1 LTTPTPF
8 GPFPVSAGAFAD
20 GNTIL
25 GVGVRVVSGGSVAGF
40 KPTLRFDLDSDS
52 YCPASSV
59 GGVDGLTKGT
69 KRTGIIL
76 RKSRT
81 QADFGCVGH

>member
-1 LTTPTPF
+1 M
-8 GPFPVSAGAFAD
+8 GQVAVSAGAFAD

-40 KPTLRFDLDSDS
+40 KPTLHFDLDSDS

-59 GGVDGLTKGT
+59 GGTDG
-69 KRTGIIL
+69 RTSFSTRRHL
-76 RKSRT
+76 EERHSP
-81 QADFGCVGH
+81 